1 MTIISDRLKRK
12 ISQVF
17 INEVSKNGFR
27 HTSVAKIMKIADIR
41 RQTFYDNFLDKY
53 DLLYY
58 VVSTNLKENIDD
70 NIDYLNLEEIIMLL
84 FYDIELHAKFYR
96 SVLKS
101 QTEVDIVSMIA
112 LHLTTLLFHILEE
125 KGLSNNQ
132 KAKDFVETY
141 CLGMTYTMTANLYHE
156 PEIEYDELAKK
167 WLMQLNLRLKII
179 RSYNGQN

>member
-17 INEVSKNGFR
+17 INEVSKNGFK
-27 HTSVAKIMKIADIR
+27 HTSVAKIMKVANIR
-41 RQTFYDNFLDKY
+41 RQTFYDNFIDKY

-58 VVSTNLKENIDD
+58 VVSMNLKENIDD
-70 NIDYLNLEEIIMLL
+70 NIDYLNWEEIIMLI

-112 LHLTTLLFHILEE
+112 LHVTTLLFHILEE

-132 KAKDFVETY
+132 KAKDFVEIY

-156 PEIEYDELAKK
+156 PEVEYDELAKK
-167 WLMQLNLRLKII
+167 VVNAIEFTFKN
-179 RSYNGQN
+179 Y

>member
-1 MTIISDRLKRK
+1 
-12 ISQVF
+12 
-17 INEVSKNGFR
+17 
-27 HTSVAKIMKIADIR
+27 MKIADIR
-41 RQTFYDNFLDKY
+41 RQT
-53 DLLYY
+53 
-58 VVSTNLKENIDD
+58 
-70 NIDYLNLEEIIMLL
+70 

-167 WLMQLNLRLKII
+167 VVNAIEFTFKN
-179 RSYNGQN
+179 Y